1 MRRGQH
7 SEDRPRTLPELRWPR
22 IPEYSELAR
31 TWSED
36 ALNQMLTAVW
46 RGYDTFCI
54 EILDRI
60 DIDEVNEERERAVTS
75 ELELCIRR
83 HLSGNEPYTIQHGP
97 YEYAT
102 RQPAPAQSP
111 QYDIAFVFHQNHR
124 LMWPLE
130 AKFLHSEGAVA
141 EYVQDIQEQFLTGR
155 YAPYA
160 NSGAMLGYLLRGSP
174 AIAFSRIEQALCC
187 QLMPHPAFGTR
198 QHRTSDHYRNLAR
211 ADFMSGPFCCHHLIM
226 EMRRNTQT
234 SNTPRTSS
242 QKRRRAKT

>member
-7 SEDRPRTLPELRWPR
+7 SGNRSRTLPELRWPN
-22 IPEYSELAR
+22 IPEYSELVR

-36 ALNQMLTAVW
+36 ALNRILTAVW
-46 RGYDTFCI
+46 RGYDTFCT
-54 EILDRI
+54 EILDQI
-60 DIDEVNEERERAVTS
+60 DIVEVNEERERAVTQ

-102 RQPAPAQSP
+102 RQPAPAQPP
-111 QYDIAFVFHQNHR
+111 QYDIAFVFHQNQR

-130 AKFLHSEGAVA
+130 AKFLHSDGAVA
-141 EYVQDIQEQFLTGR
+141 EYVREVQEQFVTGR

-174 AIAFSRIEQALCC
+174 ATTFSNIEQSLCC
-187 QLMPHPAFGTR
+187 QLMPHPAFNTR
-198 QHRTSDHYRNLAR
+198 QHRTSNHFRNLQ
-211 ADFMSGPFCCHHLIM
+211 DGFMSGPFCCHHLIM
-226 EMRRNTQT
+226 EMRRNTQMAGT
-234 SNTPRTSS
+234 LRTSS
-242 QKRRRAKT
+242 QRRRRAKT